1 MAFAGRSSD
10 IPTPLGTK
18 ETIRTSVQTLPI
30 PAFSDLSKAANDVTN
45 LEVKLKAP
53 NGTNITVKGKQG
65 FDGVTTASLE
75 GKYSL
80 KEQGRRPLFQYS
92 LFMFKLPAP
101 ARESI
106 VLRLLSYPT
115 RRIGSKEKDVLAD
128 AELEQPHVSSFAQ
141 EIYLTYRKPGVTIT
155 QGWTTAALL
164 DTKIE
169 FAELLSQPIKAEIQ
183 NLWNPNAPAKGAQK
197 LNLTFK
203 QPNTHARAFIDRG
216 ASGNISAILDAVVGY
231 EGFLVGAE
239 AGYDVNK
246 AAITR
251 YSAAAGY
258 TAPTYT
264 ASVTGTQNL
273 SVIAAS
279 YYQKVNSNVEAGAKA
294 SYDTQGNNA
303 VGVEVAGKYKID
315 PTSFAK
321 AKINDR
327 GIAALAY
334 NTKVNSG
341 TTLGLGLS
349 LDTAKLNEA
358 GHKIGTSLTFEG

>member
-1 MAFAGRSSD
+1 MAFSGKSSD
-10 IPTPLGTK
+10 IPTPLSTK
-18 ETIRTSVQTLPI
+18 QTIRSVQTVPI
-30 PAFSDLSKAANDVTN
+30 PAFSDLSKAAND
-45 LEVKLKAP
+45 VKLKAP
-53 NGTNITVKGKQG
+53 NGTNITVKGKQS
-65 FDGVTTASLE
+65 FDGVTTGQVE
-75 GKYSL
+75 GKYAL
-80 KEQGRRPLFQYS
+80 KPQGMPPFLKFAHFFAR
-92 LFMFKLPAP
+92 LPAP
-101 ARESI
+101 IGQSIFLQLHSAPVPFRALDKIRLDDERESA
-106 VLRLLSYPT
+106 RPFAT
-115 RRIGSKEKDVLAD
+115 H
-128 AELEQPHVSSFAQ
+128 PHISSFAHN
-141 EIYLTYRKPGVTIT
+141 IYLTYRKPGVTIT

-169 FAELLSQPIKAEIQ
+169 FADLFSQPVKAEIQ

-197 LNLTFK
+197 LNLTFR
-203 QPNTHARAFIDRG
+203 QPNVLARAFIDRG
-216 ASGNISAILDAVVGY
+216 ASGNVSAVLDAVVGH

-251 YSAAAGY
+251 YSAAVGY

-264 ASVTGTQNL
+264 ASITGTQNL
-273 SVIAAS
+273 SVIAAAF
-279 YYQKVNSNVEAGAKA
+279 YQKVNANVEAGAKA
-294 SYDTQGNNA
+294 TYDTQGSNN